1 MNENPKWQE
10 AWQEAWN
17 QTQKKVEWYAIPP
30 YMKGENWKIVNQFG
44 ELVAIFELKS
54 DCLKAVEAV
63 NNFNK

>member
-1 MNENPKWQE
+1 MNEE
-10 AWQEAWN
+10 D
-17 QTQKKVEWYAIPP
+17 KVEWYAVPP
-30 YMKGENWKIVNQFG
+30 YNQGDSWKILNEFG

>member
-10 AWQEAWN
+10 AWYPPQKEE
-17 QTQKKVEWYAIPP
+17 KKVEWYAIPP

-44 ELVAIFELKS
+44 ELVATFELKS